1 MKLILRDITIRDIQI
16 KDAGDYLS
24 FAKEILLEEKYS
36 VTDIDDFKITI
47 AEEEKWIEKIISN
60 PNNILLLAINNNE
73 ILGSISIIQNTE
85 KKTSHVAELSV
96 HVKKKYRNN
105 KIGRL
110 LIEHSLQK
118 IKQIPSIQKII
129 LYVLGSNEHA
139 IHLYKNLEFNFEG
152 TLKKQVKMQDG
163 NYEDLIIMSLEM

>member
-1 MKLILRDITIRDIQI
+1 MFRNITIRDIQI

-85 KKTSHVAELSV
+85 KK
-96 HVKKKYRNN
+96 KR
-105 KIGRL
+105 
-110 LIEHSLQK
+110 
-118 IKQIPSIQKII
+118 P
-129 LYVLGSNEHA
+129 
-139 IHLYKNLEFNFEG
+139 
-152 TLKKQVKMQDG
+152 M
-163 NYEDLIIMSLEM
+163 

>member
-1 MKLILRDITIRDIQI
+1 MFRNITIRDIQI

-110 LIEHSLQK
+110 LT
-118 IKQIPSIQKII
+118 SIRFKK
-129 LYVLGSNEHA
+129 LNKF
-139 IHLYKNLEFNFEG
+139 HLFKRSFICFRE
-152 TLKKQVKMQDG
+152 
-163 NYEDLIIMSLEM
+163 